1 MVDDADARRQRAER
15 LRKQIA
21 EVTGKKPA
29 EKQRPQVSDASGPDL
44 PKDTSDETKP
54 VSPPSPREFIER
66 RMRELD
72 EAEKRDNGADDDS

>member
-15 LRKQIA
+15 LHKQIA
-21 EVTGKKPA
+21 SVTGKKPA
-29 EKQRPQVSDASGPDL
+29 EKQHPRISDASGPDL
-44 PKDTSDETKP
+44 PKDTSDKTKP

-66 RMRELD
+66 RMRELE